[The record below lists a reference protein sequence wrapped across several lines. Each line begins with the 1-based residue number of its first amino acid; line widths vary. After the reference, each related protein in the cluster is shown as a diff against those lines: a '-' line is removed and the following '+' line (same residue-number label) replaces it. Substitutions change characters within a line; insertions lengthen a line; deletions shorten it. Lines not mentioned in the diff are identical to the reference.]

1 MADSSPS
8 PATTTQSPSNPPPS
22 QSPILNANPNS
33 TIPVSESQPN
43 LTQPP
48 SSTPP
53 PPPAITVNLNPNPN
67 PTSAPPFV
75 PPQINPYAVPPSFRP
90 TSGPGPMPVPQ
101 FTPIPQNPNIQGF
114 PTQQVLAQP
123 NHGVPPP
130 GVTSAPPQ
138 QIPMMP
144 GQPTLR
150 PPFVAMPNGYMQ
162 PPNLPPGGF
171 SFFFCDMLFS
181 LYFLC

>member
-53 PPPAITVNLNPNPN
+53 PPPAITVNLNPN